1 VTSENT
7 PDKNATGKDV
17 RSEADQW
24 IDAVAKLIELTQNG
38 EMQWR
43 VGGRRTPSSG
53 EPTTPAYYANYGKH
67 TYMLEE
73 RFVKAPRPTG
83 MDQFLRAFGSG
94 AQKDRYDVNLDLV
107 DENGLSLYRVPNIS
121 PVSDLF
127 DIVQKQTAGDE
138 ALNEL
143 LG

>member
-67 TYMLEE
+67 T
-73 RFVKAPRPTG
+73 
-83 MDQFLRAFGSG
+83 RAFGSG